1 MMSGFPACIPG
12 YWIRRAVM
20 AGVVLL
26 VVYGTAAAQRG
37 PAVRNAPPPV
47 VERKEPPAD
56 AGKDAPPLNP
66 LERRLML
73 EYQRDVDM
81 ARIRRLHLLG
91 RTAET
96 DKLLRDFSGKYPT
109 DKDREY
115 HYYTGLVL
123 SAAGEYRRAVESF
136 LKAIEIAPDYA
147 RARNSL
153 GALYCKLNKYHFA
166 LVHFRKALE
175 INPYNPFLQYNLG
188 SLYFEIGDPANARVH
203 LENAVKYKANFGNAY
218 HRLGVLAFQTLQY
231 ERTIEYMAKANEFRT
246 ESHTTHYY
254 TGISYFSLEKRS
266 MALASLRK
274 ALQMKPDFFE
284 AALDLARIHHSYGEF
299 ANALE
304 FYRKADALNP
314 DYPEIKLAIVECL
327 RELKRYREG
336 VALVRQLLERD
347 PQNERLRRYLKNLQD
362 QRLIENL
369 AEPYDYYTY

>member
-1 MMSGFPACIPG
+1 M
-12 YWIRRAVM
+12 RRAIS
-20 AGVVLL
+20 AGLVLFAA
-26 VVYGTAAAQRG
+26 YGTAVAQKG
-37 PAVRNAPPPV
+37 PALRDAPPST
-47 VERKEPPAD
+47 VERREPPAG
-56 AGKDAPPLNP
+56 AGKDASTG
-66 LERRLML
+66 EQFDRKLML

-81 ARIRRLHLLG
+81 ARIRRAHLLD
-91 RTAET
+91 RTAEMER
-96 DKLLRDFSGKYPT
+96 LLRDFSGKYPT

-153 GALYCKLNKYHFA
+153 GALYCRLNKYHFA

-218 HRLGVLAFQTLQY
+218 HRLGVLAFQTQQY
-231 ERTIEYMAKANEFRT
+231 ERTIEYMAKAIEFRT

-254 TGISYFSLEKRS
+254 TGMSYFSLEKGS

-274 ALQMKPDFFE
+274 ALQIKPDFFE
-284 AALDLARIHHSYGEF
+284 AAFDLARVHHSYGEF

-369 AEPYDYYTY
+369 AEPYDYFTY